1 MSRAMKLDSL
11 RTGAERARARL
22 FPPSKW
28 AGLFPSAAYRRP
40 RPRGRRR
47 AYASLAGW
55 DALAWRGQFSRAT
68 SRQGFKVMLAFGAS
82 RRVCHPTAVC
92 AGQLTGNH
100 TRPASRETFRRVAV
114 CIRQQTGN
122 HTRPAS
128 REACRRAAVKPR
140 PTFMSPY
147 APARLWRAVRGA
159 GALPLLSPAGE
170 CRRRRGR
177 RCRGRCG
184 CRWWCRCC

>member
-1 MSRAMKLDSL
+1 MPILTAGFAMSRAMKLDSL

-55 DALAWRGQFSRAT
+55 DASAWGGRFCKAKSQSDFQITLACS
-68 SRQGFKVMLAFGAS
+68 AS
-82 RRVCHPTAVC
+82 H
-92 AGQLTGNH
+92 
-100 TRPASRETFRRVAV
+100 ETFRRVAV
-114 CIRQQTGN
+114 CIRQLTGN

-159 GALPLLSPAGE
+159 GAPPLLSPAGE
-170 CRRRRGR
+170 CRRRRGQ
-177 RCRGRCG
+177 RCRGRCD

>member
-22 FPPSKW
+22 FPSSKW

-82 RRVCHPTAVC
+82 RRACHPTAVC

-100 TRPASRETFRRVAV
+100 TRPASREAL
-114 CIRQQTGN
+114 
-122 HTRPAS
+122 
-128 REACRRAAVKPR
+128 RRAAVKPR
-140 PTFMSPY
+140 PSSMSPY
-147 APARLWRAVRGA
+147 APARIARSPGSRGA
-159 GALPLLSPAGE
+159 APCASREA
-170 CRRRRGR
+170 
-177 RCRGRCG
+177 RCRAAVKPRPSRISPYAPARIARSPG
-184 CRWWCRCC
+184 CRGSPPAR